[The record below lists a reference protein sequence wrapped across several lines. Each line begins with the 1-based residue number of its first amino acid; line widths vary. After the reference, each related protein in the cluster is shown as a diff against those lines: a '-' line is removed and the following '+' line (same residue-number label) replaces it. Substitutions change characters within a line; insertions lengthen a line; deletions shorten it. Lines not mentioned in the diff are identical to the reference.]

1 MVLSIYLAINPTN
14 ELNQNQNTLELTEEL
29 WKTIPSGHCVL
40 FKFLDVFK
48 KHPSSSTI
56 LQ

>member
-1 MVLSIYLAINPTN
+1 MVLSIHLAINPTN
-14 ELNQNQNTLELTEEL
+14 ELNQNQNILELTEEL